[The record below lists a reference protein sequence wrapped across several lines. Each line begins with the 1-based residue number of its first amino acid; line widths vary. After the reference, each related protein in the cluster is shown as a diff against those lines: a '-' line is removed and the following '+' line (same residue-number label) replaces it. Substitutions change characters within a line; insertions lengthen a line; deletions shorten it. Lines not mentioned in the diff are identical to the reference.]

1 MKAEPILA
9 PGAYS
14 GLPAAGEEIFGAFRV
29 HFHEFSSQN
38 ESIFY
43 NTRLLHAEHAQL
55 QHAKC

>member
-1 MKAEPILA
+1 MKKPEKAA

-43 NTRLLHAEHAQL
+43 NTRLLYAEHAQL
-55 QHAKC
+55 QHTKC